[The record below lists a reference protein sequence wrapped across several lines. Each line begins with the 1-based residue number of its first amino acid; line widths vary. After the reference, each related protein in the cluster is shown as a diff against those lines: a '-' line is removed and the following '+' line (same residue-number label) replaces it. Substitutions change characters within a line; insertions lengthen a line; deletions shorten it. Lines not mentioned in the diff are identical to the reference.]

1 MAGLKPT
8 LPATVD
14 PRAIDRRSGR
24 PKRVPAKIKACISLL
39 LNGDCKTVKAAGA
52 RAGLTSESYLSKTLR
67 LPHVVSYIDERTR
80 GMLSEGKTIA
90 AARLL
95 SLIHAKSERVAF
107 TAAVQTLGIN
117 NIMPPERGNGVNV
130 SITNS
135 IAAGYVIDLRRRGE
149 DGSKGEGVAHM
160 TEVGGVVTD
169 NKVIE
174 HE

>member
-39 LNGDCKTVKAAGA
+39 LNGECTTVKAAGV
-52 RAGLTSESYLSKTLR
+52 RAGLTSESYLSKALR

-117 NIMPPERGNGVNV
+117 NITPPERGSGVNL
-130 SITNS
+130 SISSNN
-135 IAAGYVIDLRRRGE
+135 IAVGYVVKLSNYGTDPSDRATANPYD
-149 DGSKGEGVAHM
+149 DGL
-160 TEVGGVVTD
+160 
-169 NKVIE
+169 VIE
-174 HE
+174 HDK